1 MLFIRFNR
9 KEDKFVTI
17 SELKKKK
24 MFYISSIQ
32 HQEIKLI
39 EDKELT
45 IEEDIESISWNYME
59 SDEMIAVATYSRIV
73 ILSSNL
79 QVICEKAV
87 QK

>member
-1 MLFIRFNR
+1 
-9 KEDKFVTI
+9 
-17 SELKKKK
+17 
-24 MFYISSIQ
+24 MFYICCIQ
-32 HQEIKLI
+32 HQEIKLM

-45 IEEDIESISWNYME
+45 IEEDIENISWNYME

>member
-1 MLFIRFNR
+1 
-9 KEDKFVTI
+9 
-17 SELKKKK
+17 

-79 QVICEKAV
+79 QVIC
-87 QK
+87 

>member
-1 MLFIRFNR
+1 M
-9 KEDKFVTI
+9 
-17 SELKKKK
+17 
-24 MFYISSIQ
+24 
-32 HQEIKLI
+32 

-45 IEEDIESISWNYME
+45 IEEDIENISWNYME